1 MLAKKYTVFLE
12 LKRAVR
18 KKGVIATFT
27 CPVRTASHEKRLQTN
42 HIEHLFKQE
51 IRNVA
56 IAKVLYVLMMSEII
70 FFPGNENNPLKRL

>member
-1 MLAKKYTVFLE
+1 MFLE
-12 LKRAVR
+12 LKRAIC

-27 CPVRTASHEKRLQTN
+27 CPVRTASHEKRLRTN

-51 IRNVA
+51 IRDVD

-70 FFPGNENNPLKRL
+70 FFPGNENNPLKKI